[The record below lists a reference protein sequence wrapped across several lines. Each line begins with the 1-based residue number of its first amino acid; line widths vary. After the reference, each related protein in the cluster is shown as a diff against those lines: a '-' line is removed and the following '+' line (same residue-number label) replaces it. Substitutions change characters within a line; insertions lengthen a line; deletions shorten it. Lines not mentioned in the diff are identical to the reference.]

1 MGLVVFALRVS
12 LGALLV
18 VAGILKALDGPTAG
32 ASLVAGYRMVPAPL
46 VAPVGVALPYL
57 EIFLGTYLVLG
68 LFTRPVA
75 AVVTLQFGAFAI
87 AVASLVIRH
96 IPANCGCFG
105 SAIPTPPTWA
115 HVAADLA
122 LAAVAAAIVGFA
134 PGRYALDRVLRPSGS
149 IASFPETETS

>member
-1 MGLVVFALRVS
+1 MGLVVFALRIL
-12 LGALLV
+12 LGGLLV
-18 VAGILKALDGPTAG
+18 AAGVLKALDGPAAG

-57 EIFLGTYLVLG
+57 EIFLGAYLVLG

-75 AVVTLQFGAFAI
+75 SVVTLQFGVFAV
-87 AVASLVIRH
+87 AVASLVVRH

-105 SAIPTPPTWA
+105 SSIPTPPSWA

-122 LAAVAAAIVGFA
+122 LAAVAGAIAGFA
-134 PGRYALDRVLRPSGS
+134 PGRYALDRTLWSGGS
-149 IASFPETETS
+149 AAAFRETEIT